1 MNLYVSGYISR
12 PLFTFNKFASMAM
25 SMFSKDEIP
34 SNTNSSK
41 IYKDSA
47 AECNTSLLSIIEANI
62 IPRLLSS
69 QTLSPEEIRTS
80 DSSRALP
87 TESEVQEFALLCT
100 SDDDF
105 APTEFIAR
113 LLNQGLS
120 KENIFLDL
128 ITPAA
133 RYLGAQWESN
143 QLDFYLVT
151 HGLVR
156 LHSVTH
162 NIGYSYLDGP
172 LVSGEVRRVMIA
184 SAPGSEH
191 LLGPLIV
198 SEFFR
203 KEGWQVVLEILPTI
217 NELVQAVSN
226 EWFDA
231 IGLSV
236 SIQPQLNGLSDL
248 ISQIK
253 KRSRNPRIAVLL
265 GGPIFTIQNFEADD
279 FGAGAICTNAKD
291 AVQLTQSLMIND

>member
-1 MNLYVSGYISR
+1 
-12 PLFTFNKFASMAM
+12 
-25 SMFSKDEIP
+25 
-34 SNTNSSK
+34 
-41 IYKDSA
+41 
-47 AECNTSLLSIIEANI
+47 
-62 IPRLLSS
+62 
-69 QTLSPEEIRTS
+69 
-80 DSSRALP
+80 
-87 TESEVQEFALLCT
+87 
-100 SDDDF
+100 
-105 APTEFIAR
+105 
-113 LLNQGLS
+113 
-120 KENIFLDL
+120 
-128 ITPAA
+128 
-133 RYLGAQWESN
+133 
-143 QLDFYLVT
+143 
-151 HGLVR
+151 
-156 LHSVTH
+156 
-162 NIGYSYLDGP
+162 
-172 LVSGEVRRVMIA
+172 MIA

-203 KEGWQVVLEILPTI
+203 KEGWQVVLEISPTI

>member
-12 PLFTFNKFASMAM
+12 PLFNFNKFASMAM
-25 SMFSKDEIP
+25 SMVPKGGNPTDA
-34 SNTNSSK
+34 NSYK

-47 AECNTSLLSIIEANI
+47 ADCNTSLLSIIESNI

-69 QTLSPEEIRTS
+69 QTLIPEEIRST
-80 DSSRALP
+80 DNKRELP
-87 TESEVQEFALLCT
+87 TELEVQEFALICT

-133 RYLGAQWESN
+133 RYLGAQWELN

-203 KEGWQVVLEILPTI
+203 KEGWQVVLEISPSV
-217 NELVQAVSN
+217 NELVHAVSN

-236 SIQPQLNGLSDL
+236 SIQPQLNGLSEL

-253 KRSRNPRIAVLL
+253 NRSRNPRIAVLL
-265 GGPIFTIQNFEADD
+265 GGPIFTIQNFEAAD
-279 FGAGAICTNAKD
+279 FGAGAICTNAQD
-291 AVQLTQSLMIND
+291 AVKLTQSLIVND